1 MSATL
6 DLNHLQSFF
15 KRAPIIKGPE
25 SPYPVEVIYSTR
37 DLMVDWFEPLKEMVV
52 EASLNHKGN
61 VLVFLPGSGEILKMK
76 SALEKEFEGM
86 EGFRIRTLYGQMPKA
101 SQDEVLNLKEDLK
114 ERFII
119 LSTPIA
125 ETSVTI
131 PGVRVVVDS
140 GLSKVPFLDHDLGLT
155 KLQLKK
161 ISKGQAKQRAGRA
174 GRLSSGT
181 CYRLWSEGQHKLLQE
196 EKSPEILFCG
206 FKRYGA

>member
-1 MSATL
+1 
-6 DLNHLQSFF
+6 
-15 KRAPIIKGPE
+15 
-25 SPYPVEVIYSTR
+25 
-37 DLMVDWFEPLKEMVV
+37 MVDWFEPLKEMVV

-140 GLSKVPFLDHDLGLT
+140 GLSKVPFLGHDLGLT

-196 EKSPEILFCG
+196 EKSPEILFADLSDTVLELAI
-206 FKRYGA
+206 GA